1 MIGGFDFSRADTNS
15 DASLT
20 RAEFEAAMAKST
32 PRTDGQQGARSG
44 DRTEQVTFEHVDK
57 NKDGKID
64 LEEGDDIDGFNFSR
78 ADVDDNAS
86 VSRQEFQT
94 AMANSTPRG

>member
-1 MIGGFDFSRADTNS
+1 M
-15 DASLT
+15 
-20 RAEFEAAMAKST
+20 
-32 PRTDGQQGARSG
+32 
-44 DRTEQVTFEHVDK
+44 TFEQVDK